1 MIGIPAIKIFMA
13 FMFGVIA
20 GKQMPEGPETGPQ
33 ICIVDRNND
42 NILFCKT
49 EPLNEY

>member
-20 GKQMPEGPETGPQ
+20 GKQMPQLPDEPVQVCVIDKNNENII
-33 ICIVDRNND
+33 ICKRGIDG
-42 NILFCKT
+42 
-49 EPLNEY
+49 